1 MGWKIYGSAV
11 IFLLGLVVGSFDNV
25 AVYRIPEG
33 LSLWSPRSF
42 CPRCRSQIAWYDN
55 IPLLSYVLLRGRC
68 RKCEEPISFRYP
80 LVELISGLLF
90 LAVFARLDFEWRA
103 ELVPHLFLITVLIIV
118 SVIDLQHQ
126 IIPNRVIYPSMPLGL
141 ASMGAVALAR
151 GDAGIFLRSLA
162 GLAIGGVPLGLLAL
176 LLPRGMGMGDAKLA
190 AFTGI
195 FLGYHQLTAL
205 FFAFL
210 TGSLAGIT
218 LIATGRK
225 GRKSRIPFGPFL
237 ALGSFLAFLFGEQ
250 IWTFY
255 RQFL

>member
-1 MGWKIYGSAV
+1 
-11 IFLLGLVVGSFDNV
+11 
-25 AVYRIPEG
+25 
-33 LSLWSPRSF
+33 
-42 CPRCRSQIAWYDN
+42 
-55 IPLLSYVLLRGRC
+55 
-68 RKCEEPISFRYP
+68 
-80 LVELISGLLF
+80 
-90 LAVFARLDFEWRA
+90 
-103 ELVPHLFLITVLIIV
+103 
-118 SVIDLQHQ
+118 
-126 IIPNRVIYPSMPLGL
+126 
-141 ASMGAVALAR
+141 MGAVALAR